1 MLACRAVAATKH
13 ASQGRLVILGS
24 GETAPTMVEMYR
36 SVLAAAGP
44 GPGLVLDSSYGFQE
58 NADALTQ
65 KTVNYFRES
74 VGRTMTPLRWRTRL
88 EGVALDKALTEVR
101 GARAVY
107 AGPGSPS
114 YTVRVWGGSGFAEAV
129 RSMVSAGGT
138 AAFSSAAAI
147 ALGVVAMPTHEIYRG
162 GADPF
167 WLSGTNLLGQLT
179 GLSAAVIPHYDLAPK
194 NGSHDTRCCYIG
206 ERRMRELEL
215 QLPAGAHLIGVD
227 EHTALL
233 LDLAAGT
240 ARVVGRG
247 GVTLRVDN
255 NREVLPA
262 GTVAP
267 LSVLGPGADAAPT
280 AETAAPAPESAEHEA
295 PAALR
300 TAADAAY
307 AAFAAALA
315 DRDADAAG
323 PIALR
328 LEEEL
333 ANSSLGWAHP
343 HDAAHARRTLRGMVL
358 ELAGVAND
366 GLADPRKL
374 LEPLVDALL
383 EQRTAARD
391 RRDFA
396 AADTMRDKLA
406 GAGVEV
412 RDSPRGVEWSL
423 QMS

>member
-1 MLACRAVAATKH
+1 MVATKH
-13 ASQGRLVILGS
+13 AGWGRLVILGS
-24 GETAPTMVEMYR
+24 GETAPTMVEMHR

-44 GPGLVLDSSYGFQE
+44 GTGLVLDSTYGFQE
-58 NADALTQ
+58 NVDALTQ
-65 KTVNYFRES
+65 KTVNYFSES
-74 VGRTMTPLRWRTRL
+74 VGRTMTPLQWRTRL
-88 EGVALDKALTEVR
+88 DGVALDRALTEVR
-101 GARAVY
+101 SARAVY

-114 YTVRVWGGSGFAEAV
+114 YTMRVWGGSGFAEAV

-138 AAFSSAAAI
+138 ATFSSAAAI

-167 WLSGTNLLGQLT
+167 WLAGTDLLGQLT
-179 GLSAAVIPHYDLAPK
+179 GLCAAVIPHYDLAPK

-227 EHTALL
+227 EHTALV
-233 LDLAAGT
+233 LDLAEGT

-247 GVTLRVDN
+247 GVTVRVDN
-255 NREVLPA
+255 NAEVLPA

-267 LSVLGPGADAAPT
+267 LSALCPAVHAAPT
-280 AETAAPAPESAEHEA
+280 AETEAPARGSADHQA

-307 AAFAAALA
+307 AAFVAALA

-333 ANSSLGWAHP
+333 SNCSLGWAHP
-343 HDAAHARRTLRGMVL
+343 DDAEHARRTLRGMVL

-374 LEPLVDALL
+374 LEPLIDALL
-383 EQRTAARD
+383 EQRKAARD

-406 GAGVEV
+406 GAGIEV

>member
-1 MLACRAVAATKH
+1 MLWCRAVAATKH
-13 ASQGRLVILGS
+13 AGQGRLVILGS
-24 GETAPTMVEMYR
+24 GETAPTMVEMHR

-65 KTVNYFRES
+65 KTVGYFRES

-129 RSMVSAGGT
+129 CSMVAAGGT
-138 AAFSSAAAI
+138 ATFSSAAAI

-167 WLSGTNLLGQLT
+167 WLSGTNLLGKLT
-179 GLSAAVIPHYDLAPK
+179 GLSAAVVPHYDLAPK

-206 ERRMRELEL
+206 ERRMRELEQ

-227 EHTALL
+227 EHTALV

-247 GVTLRVDN
+247 GVTVRVDN
-255 NREVLPA
+255 NRETLPA

-267 LSVLGPGADAAPT
+267 LSVLGPAADTAPT
-280 AETAAPAPESAEHEA
+280 AETAAPAREGAEREA

-300 TAADAAY
+300 TAADEAY
-307 AAFAAALA
+307 AGFAAALA

-323 PIALR
+323 PIVLR

-333 ANSSLGWAHP
+333 ASSSLGWAHP
-343 HDAAHARRTLRGMVL
+343 HDAEHARRTLRGMVL
-358 ELAGVAND
+358 ELASVAND

-374 LEPLVDALL
+374 LGPLVDALL